1 MPSGPQDPDSISTY
15 TELTG
20 SLDGALGVD
29 TGDTSPVIEIGEVV
43 SDFEL
48 LSQEGTPVHLSD
60 VLAAHKAVVLSFY
73 LFDFSGG

>member
-1 MPSGPQDPDSISTY
+1 LI
-15 TELTG
+15 G
-20 SLDGALGVD
+20 SLDCAPQLDSV
-29 TGDTSPVIEIGEVV
+29 DTSPVIEIGEVV

-60 VLAAHKAVVLSFY
+60 VLAANKAVVLSFY